1 MKLYKDI
8 NTQTNFL
15 VSYKY
20 IILVYNILNIYIYL
34 SKIIMKYLK
43 SLPIF
48 FVISLLA
55 LPTMA
60 GDKGYVGEEGTE
72 IEVTRASNPAPEY
85 PRRAIRLGLEGSVRL
100 EFDVDTDGSVLDPY
114 VVESKPAGVFDRA
127 AIKAVRKF
135 LYEPPT
141 YNGTSVKVNN
151 VQIDLVFELAE

>member
-1 MKLYKDI
+1 
-8 NTQTNFL
+8 
-15 VSYKY
+15 
-20 IILVYNILNIYIYL
+20 
-34 SKIIMKYLK
+34 MKYLK

-100 EFDVDTDGSVLDPY
+100 EFDVDTVGSVLDPY
-114 VVESKPAGVFDRA
+114 VVESTPAGVFDRA

-151 VQIDLVFELAE
+151 VQIDLVFKLAD